1 MTDLYPHSRWNISA
15 HICRCKHIDLYTYTP
30 TLTLTVC
37 VILAQW
43 SCAALLIRPRVLH
56 LKKKKPSAF
65 LLCCTFL
72 WKHIHSGPYVNQ
84 VEL

>member
-15 HICRCKHIDLYTYTP
+15 HICKCKHIDLYTYTP

-56 LKKKKPSAF
+56 
-65 LLCCTFL
+65 
-72 WKHIHSGPYVNQ
+72 
-84 VEL
+84 